1 MGYPQNPWVNHHLP
15 MNIYSHGP
23 EFGGIPP
30 FQTHPNQGKIRPQAC
45 DEIWKHVLVDVNQTP
60 GKCHRICIIIYILY
74 TQISYYPIGFVF
86 AVFTKPPKLDP
97 PFRSFM
103 SMSWLLPR
111 CCVLTA
117 TSIMTRKT
125 AKESRSW
132 HSLLL
137 WSFTSPS
144 YLARE
149 YRAHQAPIAGVAGH
163 SAIADFCWWPS
174 QSGFH

>member
-60 GKCHRICIIIYILY
+60 GKRHRICIIIYIHTDILL
-74 TQISYYPIGFVF
+74 SYWIRFRSVHQ
-86 AVFTKPPKLDP
+86 ATKAWS